1 MTETPSSSARDQ
13 VLATIRRSLGV
24 TGQEAP
30 RRFAVAD
37 RLKTH
42 PSGVL
47 PARATSKSP
56 AERIRLFV
64 EMAEASAATVATV
77 SSTAGAP
84 AAIAAFLR
92 AHNLAPE
99 IRRGAD
105 PRLAE
110 LPWSETTLT
119 VTEGRSF
126 GDDAAGISAALGGVA
141 ETGTLI
147 LTSGADNPTTL
158 NFLPDNHI
166 VLLDAADVA
175 ATYEDIWGVVRE
187 RYGAGVMPR
196 TVNWITGPS
205 RSADIEQILLMGA
218 HGPRRLHIVLIDPAH
233 AADDAKLNA
242 EPVPAGST
250 PAEPRVG
257 DTLAIDPQAPE
268 SGAPTPPADGPEP
281 ATLKRVPEP
290 KRTPAEEDAELD
302 EALDESF
309 PASDPPSQTQP

>member
-1 MTETPSSSARDQ
+1 MTETPSLSAREQ

-30 RRFAVAD
+30 RRFAVAE
-37 RLKTH
+37 RLKVH

-56 AERIRLFV
+56 AERVRLFV
-64 EMAEASAATVATV
+64 EMAEASAATVSTV
-77 SSTAGAP
+77 SSAAQAP

-110 LPWSETTLT
+110 LPWGQTTLT

-126 GDDAAGISAALGGVA
+126 GDDAAGVSAAFAGVA

-147 LTSGADNPTTL
+147 MASGPENPTTL

-166 VLLDAADVA
+166 VVLEAADVA
-175 ATYEDIWGVVRE
+175 ATYEDVWGQVRE

-233 AADDAKLNA
+233 VADDAKLDA

-257 DTLAIDPQAPE
+257 DTLALDPQAPE
-268 SGAPTPPADGPEP
+268 SGAPTPP
-281 ATLKRVPEP
+281 EP
-290 KRTPAEEDAELD
+290 KPAHPAELVRPDPKPDDAEDKLD